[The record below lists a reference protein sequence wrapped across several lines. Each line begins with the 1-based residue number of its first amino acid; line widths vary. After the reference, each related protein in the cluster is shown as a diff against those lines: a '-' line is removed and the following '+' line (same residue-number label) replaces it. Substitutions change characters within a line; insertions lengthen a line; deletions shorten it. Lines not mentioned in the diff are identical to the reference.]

1 MLKKTV
7 AACPALK
14 ERTETESEEVDIR
27 HDERRLVFL
36 DETFL
41 PMQNRPDP
49 SPLSIDD
56 IT

>member
-1 MLKKTV
+1 MSKKTI

-56 IT
+56 II